1 LQNSSEKIQQK
12 FDKIT
17 LMIIY
22 GKQVCL
28 HALKEHEAT
37 VKTVYIAKKGILP
50 QKLYDQYKSRIKF
63 LETKWAQSMA
73 KGGNHQGILVE
84 MEAFVTSDLATMKR
98 ENFILILDGLTDAG
112 NIGAIV
118 RTAYALGVDGI
129 IATGVKNLN
138 LSAIIRTSS
147 GALLDMPFMIVS
159 NILDPLNEL
168 KQVGFKIY
176 GASMAGTPVDQTIFK
191 GKRVL
196 VLGSEGEGIS
206 KRAKGKIDEMV
217 SIEMQRVF
225 DSLNVSAAAAILIH
239 RMKNAIK

>member
-1 LQNSSEKIQQK
+1 
-12 FDKIT
+12 
-17 LMIIY
+17 MIIY

-50 QKLYDQYKSRIKF
+50 QPLYDQYKSRIKF

-84 MEAFVTSDLATMKR
+84 MEEFVPSDLASMKQN
-98 ENFILILDGLTDAG
+98 NFIVVLDTLTDAG

-129 IATGVKNLN
+129 IASGIKNLN
-138 LSAIIRTSS
+138 FSAVTRTSS
-147 GALLDMPFMIVS
+147 GALLDMPFMIIP

-168 KQVGFKIY
+168 KQVGFKLY
-176 GASMAGTPVDQTIFK
+176 GASMDGTSVDQAIFDE
-191 GKRVL
+191 KRVL

-206 KRAKGKIDEMV
+206 KRAKGKIDQMI
-217 SIEMQRVF
+217 SIEMQRAF

-239 RMKNAIK
+239 RMKNAVK